1 MKYETKD
8 LIKGDADWHEI
19 INDNFKVVSQSVSNP
34 EKFVYKF
41 SGVSQVEEQY
51 KPFFD
56 ETQMKIVLI
65 RTASK
70 VDAYL
75 RVCAKDYTK
84 LNNNLIP
91 IFNIPDGF
99 KFDNTI
105 RTDVWNV
112 PLVAT
117 QYTYPQGVYGAL
129 YEMSVSGIRFGTN
142 KNGNVYVYGSWHTAD
157 PFPEPQVK

>member
-19 INDNFKVVSQSVSNP
+19 INDNFKTVSQSVSNP
-34 EKFVYKF
+34 EQFVYRF

-51 KPFFD
+51 KTFFD
-56 ETQMKIVLI
+56 EKQMKIVLV

-84 LNNNLIP
+84 LNNNLLS
-91 IFNIPDGF
+91 IFNIPEGF
-99 KFDNTI
+99 RFDNSI
-105 RTDVWNV
+105 RVDTWNV
-112 PLVAT
+112 PLTVT
-117 QYTYPQGVYGAL
+117 QYTYPQGNFGAL
-129 YEMSVSGIRFGTN
+129 YEMDTKSIKFGTN
-142 KNGNVYVYGSWHTAD
+142 RNGNIYIHGSWHTAD